1 MPNAFVSKRHV
12 LSKFLAKQSV
22 VGISHITFWR
32 KQNQCNFMRFK
43 KSTLRFALLALLVF
57 LHGTAQL
64 QEAGPWPWLLTGCQP
79 QCMNCIPHVQCD
91 TSWTMPMVATIT
103 LACTFACAFF
113 CGLYFGLPIFLWL
126 GLWLALFL
134 WLGLWLALFLW
145 LGLWLALFLWLGL
158 WLALFLWLGL
168 WLALFFV
175 AWTLACTLFCGLDF
189 GLHFG
194 MHLELWPSTIPSTL
208 NCTFNQL

>member
-64 QEAGPWPWLLTGCQP
+64 QEVGPWPWLLTGCQP

-113 CGLYFGLPIFLWL
+113 CGLDFGLPIFLWL
-126 GLWLALFL
+126 AY
-134 WLGLWLALFLW
+134 
-145 LGLWLALFLWLGL
+145 
-158 WLALFLWLGL
+158 
-168 WLALFFV
+168 FFV
-175 AWTLACTLFCGLDF
+175 AWTLACTFFVAWTLACTFFVAWTLACTFFVAWTLACTFFCGLDF
-189 GLHFG
+189 GLHFILWLG
-194 MHLELWPSTIPSTL
+194 LWLALWHALGTMAFNNSIHFELY
-208 NCTFNQL
+208 F

>member
-1 MPNAFVSKRHV
+1 MINMPNAFVSKRHV

-64 QEAGPWPWLLTGCQP
+64 QEVGPWPWLLTGCQP

-113 CGLYFGLPIFLWL
+113 CGLDFGLPIFLWL
-126 GLWLALFL
+126 GLWLSY
-134 WLGLWLALFLW
+134 
-145 LGLWLALFLWLGL
+145 
-158 WLALFLWLGL
+158 
-168 WLALFFV
+168 FFV
-175 AWTLACTLFCGLDF
+175 AWTLACTFFVAWTLACTFFVAWTLACTFFVAWTLACTFFCGLDF
-189 GLHFG
+189 GLHFILWLG
-194 MHLELWPSTIPSTL
+194 LWLALWHALGTMAFNNSIHFELY
-208 NCTFNQL
+208 F

>member
-64 QEAGPWPWLLTGCQP
+64 QEVGPWPWLLTGCQP

-113 CGLYFGLPIFLWL
+113 CGLDFGLPIFLWL
-126 GLWLALFL
+126 GLWLAY
-134 WLGLWLALFLW
+134 
-145 LGLWLALFLWLGL
+145 
-158 WLALFLWLGL
+158 
-168 WLALFFV
+168 FFV
-175 AWTLACTLFCGLDF
+175 AWTLACTFFVAWTLACTFFVAWTLACTFFVAWTLACTFFCGLDF
-189 GLHFG
+189 GLHFILWLG
-194 MHLELWPSTIPSTL
+194 LWLALWHALGTMAFNNSIHFELY
-208 NCTFNQL
+208 F